1 MLRFILIFSL
11 LIFQINL
18 SFGQF
23 QTVATEH
30 YVLGVDVE
38 GFEIDLPFSKEKTE
52 ESWKEYA
59 KDFGKSEETQ
69 SHKTYQTT
77 FKTDIYA
84 EEILIFSQLSGN
96 KQQSTIWVG
105 IDPQGIPKD
114 TYPKLQEEMELF
126 VYDFN
131 IYMRRNQAQK
141 KIDESEQ
148 AASYLSKEFESL
160 KKDERRTLKN
170 QERTNS
176 RIASYEEKLM
186 TLRKDSTQ
194 NAQKLETLSIEIDS
208 LYLEIE
214 EIKKVMESFR
224 QKMDEIK

>member
-1 MLRFILIFSL
+1 M
-11 LIFQINL
+11 
-18 SFGQF
+18 
-23 QTVATEH
+23 
-30 YVLGVDVE
+30 
-38 GFEIDLPFSKEKTE
+38 
-52 ESWKEYA
+52 
-59 KDFGKSEETQ
+59 
-69 SHKTYQTT
+69 
-77 FKTDIYA
+77 
-84 EEILIFSQLSGN
+84 
-96 KQQSTIWVG
+96 
-105 IDPQGIPKD
+105 
-114 TYPKLQEEMELF
+114 
-126 VYDFN
+126 
-131 IYMRRNQAQK
+131 
-141 KIDESEQ
+141 
-148 AASYLSKEFESL
+148 